1 MLSTLLL
8 YAAGGYFG
16 TPASSSQFSSWASK
30 IQFDD
35 DGWGPNPG
43 PDDGPLPKIRLPR
56 FPKIKWPPPPPP
68 DWSRTVAGLVGGI
81 VGGYAVNAGVSS
93 DVALGVAG
101 AVFSGRILSDVVNVA
116 FNNSAK
122 TL

>member
-8 YAAGGYFG
+8 YAFGGYFG
-16 TPASSSQFSSWASK
+16 TPSSTSQFPSWASK

-43 PDDGPLPKIRLPR
+43 PDDGPLPKFRLPK

-68 DWSRTVAGLVGGI
+68 DWGLTVAGI
-81 VGGYAVNAGVSS
+81 VGGLIGGFAVNAGFAENPVL
-93 DVALGVAG
+93 ALGG
-101 AVFSGRILSDVVNVA
+101 AVIGGRVAFDVVNTLKG
-116 FNNSAK
+116 STAK